1 MKIFLFIDALGWD
14 IVGKTGFL
22 QDLLPHRR
30 EVSMQFGYSCSAI
43 PTILS
48 GKRPDEHGHL
58 GLFAYAPEKSPF
70 KKLAAFM
77 RLLRPKSFWSRGR
90 VRGWLSRLV

>member
-22 QDLLPHRR
+22 QDILPHRR
-30 EVSMQFGYSCSAI
+30 EMTMQFGYSCSAI

-48 GKRPDEHGHL
+48 GKRPDERM
-58 GLFAYAPEKSPF
+58 A
-70 KKLAAFM
+70 
-77 RLLRPKSFWSRGR
+77 RGVTPR
-90 VRGWLSRLV
+90 